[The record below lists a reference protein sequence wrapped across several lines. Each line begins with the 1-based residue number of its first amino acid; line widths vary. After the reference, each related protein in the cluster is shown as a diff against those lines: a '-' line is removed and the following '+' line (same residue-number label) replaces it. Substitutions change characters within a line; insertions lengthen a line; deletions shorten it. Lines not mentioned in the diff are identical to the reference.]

1 MNRPF
6 VQSSD
11 LQSIGYDQNTNVL
24 EIEFKSGGIYQY
36 FKVPES
42 IYVGLVNASSKGTY
56 FHNRIKEH
64 YKYKRISRG
73 VLK

>member
-1 MNRPF
+1 MNRQF

-24 EIEFKSGGIYQY
+24 EVEFKSGGIYQY

-42 IYVGLVNASSKGTY
+42 IYVGLVNASSKGTC
-56 FHNRIKEH
+56 I
-64 YKYKRISRG
+64 
-73 VLK
+73 